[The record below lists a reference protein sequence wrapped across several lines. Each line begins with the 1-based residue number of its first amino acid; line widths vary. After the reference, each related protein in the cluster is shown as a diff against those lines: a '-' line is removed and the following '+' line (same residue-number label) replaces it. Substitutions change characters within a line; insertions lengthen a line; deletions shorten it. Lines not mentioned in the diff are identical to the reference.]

1 MPSRWTVLTLD
12 IGGYGHLIDTYEYEY
27 EPRPNF
33 LLEISIGA
41 LVNVKNMLA
50 LLAFPVKSMACKD
63 TWCLTWAIHTISHVN
78 WIEAGANFHRRLA
91 SQVSWAYWT
100 LLIEG
105 THSTQHISIVG
116 RLDWHSC
123 VQGYLSPHTE
133 PFNLSAVSLSQ
144 F

>member
-1 MPSRWTVLTLD
+1 MLTLD

-63 TWCLTWAIHTISHVN
+63 T
-78 WIEAGANFHRRLA
+78 
-91 SQVSWAYWT
+91 
-100 LLIEG
+100 
-105 THSTQHISIVG
+105 
-116 RLDWHSC
+116 
-123 VQGYLSPHTE
+123 
-133 PFNLSAVSLSQ
+133 
-144 F
+144 